1 MDVVRSLEAF
11 RDLRRSWPDQGPEV
25 CLVPTMGAL
34 HAGHLSLIEAAG
46 KRSDRVVVSIF
57 VNPTQFAPGEDF
69 ERYPRPLDRDLKELE
84 RLGVGTVLVPEACEM
99 YPAGHR
105 TRVLVEGLGRK
116 LCGASRPTHF
126 QGVATVVLK
135 LFHRVRPQAAFFGQ
149 KDAQQSIL
157 IRRMVRDLDLDV
169 EVVVCPTVR
178 EKDGLAVS
186 SRNRYLSPEERKA
199 APVLFRSLEWA
210 RQEVARGE
218 RRAPVLLAGV
228 HGRLAAEAGVR
239 VDYAALVDPVDLET
253 VDRLE
258 GKSLLALAAFV
269 GTTRLIDNTWL
280 TS

>member
-11 RDLRRSWPDQGPEV
+11 RRLRRSWPDQGPEV

-34 HAGHLSLIEAAG
+34 HAGHLSLVEAAR
-46 KRSDRVVVSIF
+46 KRSERVVASIF

-84 RLGVGTVLVPEACEM
+84 RLGVGTVLVPEAGDM

-116 LCGASRPTHF
+116 LCGRSRPTHF

-135 LFHRVRPQAAFFGQ
+135 LFHLVRPRAAFFGQ

-169 EVVVCPTVR
+169 EVVVCPTIR
-178 EKDGLAVS
+178 EQDGLAVS
-186 SRNRYLSPEERKA
+186 SRNRYLSPEERRA
-199 APVLFRSLEWA
+199 APVLFRCLEWA
-210 RQEVARGE
+210 GREVAAGE

-228 HGRLAAEAGVR
+228 QRRLAAEARVR
-239 VDYAALVDPVDLET
+239 VDYAALVDPVDLDP
-253 VDRLE
+253 VDRLV
-258 GKSLLALAAFV
+258 GKSLLALAAFI

-280 TS
+280 TP

>member
-11 RDLRRSWPDQGPEV
+11 RRLRRSWPDQGPEV

-34 HAGHLSLIEAAG
+34 HAGHLSLVEAAR

-84 RLGVGTVLVPEACEM
+84 RLGVGTVLVPEAGDM

-116 LCGASRPTHF
+116 LCGFSRPTHF

-135 LFHRVRPQAAFFGQ
+135 LFNLVRPRAAFFGQ

-157 IRRMVRDLDLDV
+157 IRRLVRDLDLEV

-178 EKDGLAVS
+178 EQDGLAVS
-186 SRNRYLSPEERKA
+186 SRNRYLSPEERQA
-199 APVLFRSLEWA
+199 APVLFRSLQWA
-210 RQEVARGE
+210 GREVAAGE

-228 HGRLAAEAGVR
+228 HRCLAAEARVR
-239 VDYAALVDPVDLET
+239 VDYAAIVDPIDLDPL
-253 VDRLE
+253 DRLE
-258 GKSLLALAAFV
+258 GKSLLALAAFI

-280 TS
+280 TP

>member
-11 RDLRRSWPDQGPEV
+11 RRLRRSWPDGGPEV

-34 HAGHLSLIEAAG
+34 HAGHLSLVEAAR
-46 KRSDRVVVSIF
+46 KRSDRVVASIF

-69 ERYPRPLDRDLKELE
+69 ERYPRPLDHDLKELE

-105 TRVLVEGLGRK
+105 TQVLVEGLGRK
-116 LCGASRPTHF
+116 LCGLSRPTHF

-135 LFHRVRPQAAFFGQ
+135 LFHLVRPRAAFFGQ

-157 IRRMVRDLDLDV
+157 IRRIVRDLDLDV

-178 EKDGLAVS
+178 EQDGLAVS
-186 SRNRYLSPEERKA
+186 SRNRYLSPEERRA
-199 APVLFRSLEWA
+199 APVLFRSLQWA
-210 RQEVARGE
+210 RREVARGE

-228 HGRLAAEAGVR
+228 QRCLGAEARVR
-239 VDYAALVDPVDLET
+239 VDYAALVDPVDLEP

-258 GKSLLALAAFV
+258 GKSLLALAAFI

-280 TS
+280 IP

>member
-34 HAGHLSLIEAAG
+34 HAGHLSLIEAAR

-57 VNPTQFAPGEDF
+57 VNPTQFGPGEDF
-69 ERYPRPLDRDLKELE
+69 ERYPRPLERDLKELE
-84 RLGVGTVLVPEACEM
+84 RLGVGTVLVPEAGQM
-99 YPAGHR
+99 YPEGHR

-116 LCGASRPTHF
+116 LCGLSRPTHF

-135 LFHRVRPQAAFFGQ
+135 LFHLVRPQAAFFGQ

-178 EKDGLAVS
+178 ERDGLAVS
-186 SRNRYLSPEERKA
+186 SRNRYLSPDERRA

-218 RRAPVLLAGV
+218 RRAPALLAGV
-228 HGRLAAEAGVR
+228 QRCLDAEARVR
-239 VDYAALVDPVDLET
+239 VDYAVLVDPVDLEP
-253 VDRLE
+253 VDWLE
-258 GKSLLALAAFV
+258 GKSLLALAVFV
-269 GTTRLIDNTWL
+269 GTTRLIDNAFL
-280 TS
+280 TP

>member
-11 RDLRRSWPDQGPEV
+11 SLLRRSWPNGGPEV

-34 HAGHLSLIEAAG
+34 HAGHLSLVEAAR

-69 ERYPRPLDRDLKELE
+69 ERYPRPLDLDLKELE
-84 RLGVGTVLVPEACEM
+84 RLGVGTVLVPEAGQM
-99 YPAGHR
+99 YPEGHR
-105 TRVLVEGLGRK
+105 TEVLVQGLGRK
-116 LCGASRPTHF
+116 LCGRSRPTHF

-135 LFHRVRPQAAFFGQ
+135 LFHLVRPRAAFFGQ

-157 IRRMVRDLDLDV
+157 IRRMVRDLDLDI

-178 EKDGLAVS
+178 EGDGLAVS
-186 SRNRYLSPEERKA
+186 SRNRYLSPGERKA

-210 RQEVARGE
+210 RREVARGE
-218 RRAPVLLAGV
+218 RRSPVLLAGV
-228 HGRLAAEAGVR
+228 QRCLAAEARIR
-239 VDYAALVDPVDLET
+239 VDYAAIVDPVELEP
-253 VDRLE
+253 VDRIE
-258 GKSLLALAAFV
+258 GKSLMALAAFI

-280 TS
+280 IP

>member
-1 MDVVRSLEAF
+1 M
-11 RDLRRSWPDQGPEV
+11 
-25 CLVPTMGAL
+25 PTMGAL
-34 HAGHLSLIEAAG
+34 HAGHLSLIEAAR

-57 VNPTQFAPGEDF
+57 VNPTQFGPGEDF
-69 ERYPRPLDRDLKELE
+69 ECYPRPLECDLKELE
-84 RLGVGTVLVPEACEM
+84 RLGVGTVLVPEADQM

-105 TRVLVEGLGRK
+105 TGVLVEGLGRK
-116 LCGASRPTHF
+116 LCGVSRPTHF
-126 QGVATVVLK
+126 QGVVTVVLK
-135 LFHRVRPQAAFFGQ
+135 LFHLVRPQAAFFGQ

-169 EVVVCPTVR
+169 EVVVCATVR
-178 EKDGLAVS
+178 ERDGLAVS

-210 RQEVARGE
+210 RQEVAGGE

-228 HGRLAAEAGVR
+228 HRCLAVEARVR
-239 VDYAALVDPVDLET
+239 VDYAALVDPVDLEP

-258 GKSLLALAAFV
+258 GKSLLALAAFI

-280 TS
+280 TP

>member
-11 RDLRRSWPDQGPEV
+11 RRLRRSWPNGGPEV

-34 HAGHLSLIEAAG
+34 HAGHLSLVEAAR

-84 RLGVGTVLVPEACEM
+84 RLGVGTVLVPEAGEM
-99 YPAGHR
+99 YPEGHR
-105 TRVLVEGLGRK
+105 TEVLVQGLGRK
-116 LCGASRPTHF
+116 LCGLSRPTHF

-135 LFHRVRPQAAFFGQ
+135 LFHLVRPGAAFFGQ

-157 IRRMVRDLDLDV
+157 IRRMVRDLDLDI

-178 EKDGLAVS
+178 EENGLAVS
-186 SRNRYLSPEERKA
+186 SRNRYLSREERKA
-199 APVLFRSLEWA
+199 APILFRSLEWA
-210 RQEVARGE
+210 SQEVARGE
-218 RRAPVLLAGV
+218 RRSPVLLAGV
-228 HGRLAAEAGVR
+228 QHCLAAEARVR
-239 VDYAALVDPVDLET
+239 VDYVAIVDPVDLEP

-258 GKSLLALAAFV
+258 GRSLLALAAFV

-280 TS
+280 TP

>member
-34 HAGHLSLIEAAG
+34 HAGHLSLIEAAR

-105 TRVLVEGLGRK
+105 TRVLVERLGRK

-135 LFHRVRPQAAFFGQ
+135 LFHLVRPQSAFFGQ

-228 HGRLAAEAGVR
+228 HGCLAAEARIR
-239 VDYAALVDPVDLET
+239 VDYAALVDPVDLEP

-258 GKSLLALAAFV
+258 GKSLLALAAFI

-280 TS
+280 TP

>member
-11 RDLRRSWPDQGPEV
+11 RRLRKSWPEGGPEV

-34 HAGHLSLIEAAG
+34 HAGHLSLIEAAR

-57 VNPTQFAPGEDF
+57 VNPAQFAPGEDF
-69 ERYPRPLDRDLKELE
+69 ERYPRPLDRDLKALE
-84 RLGVGTVLVPEACEM
+84 RLGVGTVLAPEAGEM
-99 YPAGHR
+99 YPEGHG
-105 TRVLVEGLGRK
+105 TRVLVEELGRK
-116 LCGASRPTHF
+116 LCGLSRPTHF

-135 LFHRVRPQAAFFGQ
+135 LFHLVRPRAAFFGQ

-157 IRRMVRDLDLDV
+157 IRRMVRDLDLDI

-178 EKDGLAVS
+178 EEDGLAVS

-199 APVLFRSLEWA
+199 ATVLFRALVWA
-210 RQEVARGE
+210 GREVERGE
-218 RRAPVLLAGV
+218 RQAAALLAGV
-228 HGRLAAEAGVR
+228 HRCLAAETRVR
-239 VDYAALVDPVDLET
+239 VDYAAIVDPVDLEPL
-253 VDRLE
+253 DRLQ

-280 TS
+280 TP

>member
-11 RDLRRSWPDQGPEV
+11 RRLRKSWPDGGPEV

-34 HAGHLSLIEAAG
+34 HAGHLSLVEAAR

-69 ERYPRPLDRDLKELE
+69 ERYPRPLERDLKALE
-84 RLGVGTVLVPEACEM
+84 RLGVGTVLAPEAGEV

-116 LCGASRPTHF
+116 LCGLSRPTHF

-135 LFHRVRPQAAFFGQ
+135 LFHLVQPRAAFFGQ

-157 IRRMVRDLDLDV
+157 IRRMVRDLDLDI

-178 EKDGLAVS
+178 ERDGLAVS
-186 SRNRYLSPEERKA
+186 SRNRYLNPEERKA
-199 APVLFRSLEWA
+199 APVLFRALEWA
-210 RQEVARGE
+210 GREVALGE
-218 RRAPVLLAGV
+218 RRAPALLAGV
-228 HGRLAAEAGVR
+228 HRCLAAEARVQ
-239 VDYAALVDPVDLET
+239 VDYAAIVDPADLEP
-253 VDRLE
+253 VDRLQ

-280 TS
+280 TP